1 MTKIVSGKV
10 LAVMMALA
18 LTLSLFAGYIPALSG
33 NGTSEGAMVEA
44 AYATGFGDLL
54 DGVGVDGQKPAGIQD
69 DVDMENILGRYKNI
83 VLAITG
89 FLTVTMFAA
98 MLFQFAKL
106 GMAGDN
112 EQARR
117 KAIGGILTT
126 GIATALLGG
135 ATIVIGFFYNAL
147 DTTGGGAA
155 GGGGG
160 GGG

>member
-18 LTLSLFAGYIPALSG
+18 LTLSVFAGFAPVLSDNGAQGGAL
-33 NGTSEGAMVEA
+33 VEE
-44 AYATGFGDLL
+44 AYAISDLL
-54 DGVGVDGQKPAGIQD
+54 DGVTTTDDPALATQPD
-69 DVDMENILGRYKNI
+69 ADMEGILGRYKNI
-83 VLAITG
+83 VMAITG

-98 MLFQFAKL
+98 MLFQFSKL
-106 GMAGDN
+106 GLAGDN

-135 ATIVIGFFYNAL
+135 ATIVIGFFYNAVSG
-147 DTTGGGAA
+147 TSSS

-160 GGG
+160 GGGTP